1 MRCSAKIF
9 LVILG
14 SISVAVAALVT
25 GASLASPP
33 HCTVPLTTLSSA
45 NSSDLCPGSPGSP
58 GYGIAGDIFAVLS
71 IAVGLGMV
79 TRIGKAGALRRS
91 AGPPP
96 Q

>member
-1 MRCSAKIF
+1 MRCFGKIF

-14 SISVAVAALVT
+14 SISVAVAALVI

-33 HCTVPLTTLSSA
+33 HCTVPLTTLSGA
-45 NSSDLCPGSPGSP
+45 NSSDLCPGSP
-58 GYGIAGDIFAVLS
+58 GYGIAGDIFSVLS

-79 TRIGKAGALRRS
+79 IRIGKAGALRRS